1 MGLRTLRVR
10 FTAIG
15 LVIGLGVAAA
25 AASAGPTAL
34 VTVKSTQNSALGKIL
49 VSANGKTL
57 YHYGSEGKNV
67 VKCIASCAKQWPPL
81 LIGAGATPIA
91 APGVTASLLGT

>member
-25 AASAGPTAL
+25 AANAGPTAL

-49 VSANGKTL
+49 VSANG
-57 YHYGSEGKNV
+57 
-67 VKCIASCAKQWPPL
+67 
-81 LIGAGATPIA
+81 
-91 APGVTASLLGT
+91 